1 MKRLRIFGVLIILSS
16 IILLTFSFSMMHCNE
31 VEIPLTSQKTSL
43 FIIKENSIRKNDLY
57 ENETLMHHNMEVK
70 IRIDNSIK
78 VTSNFVL
85 MYSDIQP
92 LSNFLFVVNKTIKSV
107 FVFDPIGSLTFSW
120 EIKGESSVINITMRY
135 PLLQEQIYVFSIS
148 YEMDEVVYYVPEP
161 SDFFGLDFVVRHK
174 RQTDNF
180 KFEIVLPVN
189 HNLIEGQTPRPVSPS
204 ADKIY
209 TEDNNVKISWELE
222 DLDINDLFSCVVRY
236 FKIGTFITN
245 PPAINRIPIYTSLA
259 FLAGVALC
267 TLVFYFVIKNK
278 YGPVK
283 AELVS
288 ALLSQ
293 SEQDVINAI
302 NEEGGMAI
310 QRKICEKT
318 GFSKSKVSQVLLKLE
333 EKNILIRERWGR
345 TNRVKITNP
354 NFLNLELAESE
365 EELSDS
371 KSVNDLD

>member
-1 MKRLRIFGVLIILSS
+1 MRRLRIFGVLIILSS
-16 IILLTFSFSMMHCNE
+16 IILLTFNFSLMDCSENE
-31 VEIPLTSQKTSL
+31 MP
-43 FIIKENSIRKNDLY
+43 FICQEAGPFTTKDNLLSKNEPY
-57 ENETLMHHNMEVK
+57 ENETLLHHNMEVK
-70 IRIDNSIK
+70 IRTDNSLK

-92 LSNFLFVVNKTIKSV
+92 LSSYLFIVNKTIKSV
-107 FVFDPIGSLTFSW
+107 FVFDPIGPLEFSW
-120 EIKGESSVINITMRY
+120 EIKGDSSIINITMRY

-161 SDFFGLDFVVRHK
+161 SDYFGLDFVVRHK

-180 KFEIVLPVN
+180 KLEMVLPVN

-209 TEDNNVKISWELE
+209 TEDNNVKISWKLE
-222 DLDINDLFSCVVRY
+222 DLDVNDLFSYAVRY
-236 FKIGTFITN
+236 FKIGTFITD
-245 PPAINRIPIYTSLA
+245 PPAINRIPIYTLLA

-267 TLVFYFVIKNK
+267 SLVFYFVIKKK

-288 ALLSQ
+288 SLLSQ

-365 EELSDS
+365 EDSSDS